1 VFYILHNRDTY
12 RPLET
17 TKITNSSVCTEKEI
31 PIYHT
36 LSCNWSSKS
45 SMNKLQLT
53 EDIVSCYIENDILD
67 DLED

>member
-1 VFYILHNRDTY
+1 M
-12 RPLET
+12 ET